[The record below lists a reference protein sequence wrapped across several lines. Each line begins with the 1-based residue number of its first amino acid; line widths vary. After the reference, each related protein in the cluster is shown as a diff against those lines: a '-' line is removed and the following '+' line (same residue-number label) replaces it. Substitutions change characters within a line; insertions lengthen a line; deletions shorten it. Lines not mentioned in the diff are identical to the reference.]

1 MNKTI
6 ISTLMIAGMMQL
18 NAQQNSK
25 KDSIKQHS
33 IKEVIIT
40 SSYGT
45 KKIKEEVVGAI
56 SSLSSKDI
64 DISQPFESL
73 DKMLQGLAP
82 GLQIVDNTELGKPV
96 NINIRGLGSMVS
108 LSNRVGGTS
117 TQPLIII
124 DGVIMREDLPFDA
137 IGFNGSADSEM
148 NINPLARLSI
158 DNIESVNILK
168 DAAAVALYGADA
180 ANGVI
185 LINTKKGKRGRMVL
199 SINQRIK
206 KEKIFIPSLKWD
218 LKDLSPPLF
227 LQSKK

>member
-45 KKIKEEVVGAI
+45 KKMKEEVVGAI
-56 SSLSSKDI
+56 TSLSSKDI

-180 ANGVI
+180 AWGNPHQHE
-185 LINTKKGKRGRMVL
+185 KR
-199 SINQRIK
+199 
-206 KEKIFIPSLKWD
+206 EKRSYGT
-218 LKDLSPPLF
+218 LF
-227 LQSKK
+227 VFTIWGIYEYQ